1 MLRYHKGAW
10 AEADSLKAAKDEAV
24 AELAQVK
31 ADADKAR
38 QEAEEAVAKAQKTAE
53 GASKRAEAAEKAAV
67 AQRRQVEKVEAEMA
81 KLRAGHSKALQL
93 ADEKG
98 FLDGQKHSFNRYSDE
113 LDDLKPIIHFR
124 SYTEGYR
131 AGHAAA
137 HAIATSV
144 SPVTSATNHARW
156 VISSVAV
163 PPFVDFDVDEERAR
177 QGIAPPPADEQDGRQ
192 PGDGA

>member
-1 MLRYHKGAW
+1 MARATHTLLINPPLV
-10 AEADSLKAAKDEAV
+10 AEDKAV

-38 QEAEEAVAKAQKTAE
+38 QEAEEAVDKAQKAAEDAAKRAEDAE
-53 GASKRAEAAEKAAV
+53 GAAAV
-67 AQRRQVEKVEAEMA
+67 QRRQMEKVEAEMA
-81 KLRAGHSKALQL
+81 KLRAGHDKALQL

-98 FLDGQKHSFNRYSDE
+98 FLDGQKHAFNTYEGE
-113 LDDLKPIIHFR
+113 LDALKPIIHFR

-144 SPVTSATNHARW
+144 SPVTSATHQARW

-177 QGIAPPPADEQDGRQ
+177 QGIAPPPAEEQDGRQ